1 MPPAIVADLGV
12 QAADALWAA
21 WSTCA
26 HGGRPLQV
34 LHRDIKP
41 SNLQLSDRGQ
51 LKVLDFGIAS
61 ASMPTREAH
70 TGPLVLGTLQFMS
83 PERQVGE
90 DSHAGDVY
98 ALGATLVELLRGQP
112 WLRMPGAPTAHE
124 ERVDSLLRS
133 VPGLPQ
139 PMYDTLR
146 SMLAY
151 YPEQRPTAR
160 VAERAL
166 FDYRRATPYPTLR
179 DWCEEVV
186 VPLRHSREVD
196 TTGAGTSYLERDT
209 SVSGDIDPTPEA
221 SRPQEEGRDPAP
233 ARAPAPPLPA
243 PRLPHRPYVDEQET
257 APPRTHGEPPPE
269 PRHPPARSAEPPAL
283 PASRRPPSER
293 AAPPAAREELPPE
306 DAIAEDPGPE
316 TPAAAPDSDAP
327 PGPDPQADP
336 ALQPLGTR
344 IVQTLWA
351 AFEDPLMRY
360 FALFCLVVA
369 VLSTLLIWSAEARK
383 SRGESWGSTAQ
394 SHERSASPDDAASL
408 AQAPGSPQAPTPGG
422 EQAPGSPAAPSPEST
437 PPAAATLQ
445 PTPTSPTPTSS
456 ASQPAPAPRPS
467 AAPRPKPAPEVQ
479 KATVVVLGKSM
490 RLVAR
495 APDGAEYKV
504 PGELPPGDYAVWGEF
519 RTGPGLALGLH
530 VTPGEYIELRCDGHM
545 ARCTRADNAQVP
557 P

>member
-1 MPPAIVADLGV
+1 MVKRRRYELLSCLGQGGFGAVFRARMISSGAFEREVALKVLRDDSPEGVHAVERLRDEARMLGLLQHPNIVQVLHLTRIDPGWAVVMELVEGIPLSTFAREGTAVPPAIVADLGV

-221 SRPQEEGRDPAP
+221 S
-233 ARAPAPPLPA
+233 
-243 PRLPHRPYVDEQET
+243 
-257 APPRTHGEPPPE
+257 
-269 PRHPPARSAEPPAL
+269 
-283 PASRRPPSER
+283 SRR
-293 AAPPAAREELPPE
+293 
-306 DAIAEDPGPE
+306 
-316 TPAAAPDSDAP
+316 
-327 PGPDPQADP
+327 
-336 ALQPLGTR
+336 
-344 IVQTLWA
+344 
-351 AFEDPLMRY
+351 
-360 FALFCLVVA
+360 
-369 VLSTLLIWSAEARK
+369 
-383 SRGESWGSTAQ
+383 TA
-394 SHERSASPDDAASL
+394 
-408 AQAPGSPQAPTPGG
+408 GG
-422 EQAPGSPAAPSPEST
+422 
-437 PPAAATLQ
+437 
-445 PTPTSPTPTSS
+445 
-456 ASQPAPAPRPS
+456 
-467 AAPRPKPAPEVQ
+467 
-479 KATVVVLGKSM
+479 
-490 RLVAR
+490 
-495 APDGAEYKV
+495 
-504 PGELPPGDYAVWGEF
+504 
-519 RTGPGLALGLH
+519 
-530 VTPGEYIELRCDGHM
+530 
-545 ARCTRADNAQVP
+545 
-557 P
+557 